1 MCMESTAILSQIKD
15 EYTLWFNYVNPL
27 RSLYRERI
35 LKWSPQN
42 KKDTKIN
49 INMIANAID
58 TKIAS
63 SRSNWLK
70 VKFISSIGWIGEEE
84 AENLTRVAEFD
95 EKETARQQVRY
106 QLEQD
111 SWFFGVWI
119 LNKTGWNDVKK
130 VNTWRAIN
138 PLSWIPD
145 PLPSQTGQFDWQN
158 YRFHGFTMRTNVYD
172 MVKKYDNN
180 NLNEYFAQQY
190 SVEQQKDK
198 TVYSNRAWL
207 WPVTCQTLHN
217 NFSVDIYTHYTILD
231 GRKYKVVT
239 DSSFSHI
246 FSKEELK
253 AVLKEEKLD
262 PKLIPRPIML
272 NYTDPMRES
281 PFGNSICDKLE
292 DKQNATSILFN
303 LNVIKAKKEALGG
316 DFLVNSRLIKNRDA
330 LKKQAIETR
339 YIEIDE
345 DTIGDLPLQN
355 AMYELPQSQ
364 IKSDTFAMMNAIQE
378 QANRDV
384 KIDQMQSGIVPDK
397 KMTAKEAQTIQGN
410 ANAVISTNNAIKQW
424 FYEAMYFQR
433 WRGYQEHFKQ
443 WQEKFAILS
452 SDFEWKWVTFTK
464 DQFVWVQIPYIMIGS
479 EDEINAVNEQ
489 RKEYLNLLEPQIT
502 ADPSIPEVSKL
513 IFKRMVKKVNWLQ
526 SNIINLIVP
535 YTASEEK
542 AKEYIDII
550 NLGKMPQ
557 SIFDNP
563 NADFFTY
570 YLYIQ
575 KAQDWPIKDKVLTI
589 LSRYLM
595 ENWQSQQ
602 IQANNQIANSAAN
615 IQMSQ
620 QSNKPQALD
629 RTTLQPN
636 QQ

>member
-1 MCMESTAILSQIKD
+1 MENTEILAQIKQ
-15 EYTLWFNYVNPL
+15 EYNLWFMYVSPL
-27 RSLYRERI
+27 RQLYRDRI
-35 LKWSPQN
+35 FKWRPQN
-42 KKDTKIN
+42 RKDTKIN

-70 VKFISSIGWIGEEE
+70 VKFISSVWRIGEEE

-119 LNKTGWNDVKK
+119 LNKTGWNDTKS

-158 YRFHGFTMRTNVYD
+158 YRFHGFTMRTNVFD

-180 NLNEYFAQQY
+180 NLNNFFARQY

-198 TVYSNRAWL
+198 NVYSNRAWL
-207 WPVTCQTLHN
+207 WPVTCDTLHN
-217 NFSVDIYTHYTILD
+217 NFAVDIYTHYTIID
-231 GRKYKVVT
+231 GRKYKIVT
-239 DSSFSHI
+239 DWAFWHI

-316 DFLVNSRLIKNRDA
+316 DFLVNSRLIKNRDV
-330 LKKQAIETR
+330 LKKQAIEPR

-355 AMYELPQSQ
+355 AMFELPQSQ
-364 IKSDTFAMMNAIQE
+364 IKSDTFAMMNALQE

-384 KIDQMQSGIVPDK
+384 KIDSMQSWIVPDK
-397 KMTAKEAQTIQGN
+397 TMTKAEAQTIQGN
-410 ANAVISTNNAIKQW
+410 ANAIIRTNDSIKQW
-424 FYEAMYFQR
+424 FYESMYFQR
-433 WRGYQEHFKQ
+433 WRGYQEHFKV
-443 WQEKFAILS
+443 WQKKFAILS
-452 SDFEWKWVTFTK
+452 ADFEWKGTTFTK
-464 DQFVWVQIPYIMIGS
+464 DQFIGVQIPYIMIGS
-479 EDEINAVNEQ
+479 EDEINAVTES
-489 RKEYLNLLEPQIT
+489 RKEYLNLLAPQIK

-513 IFKRMVKKVNWLQ
+513 IFQRLVHKVNWIQ
-526 SNIINLIVP
+526 PNVINIITP

-550 NLGKMPQ
+550 NLWLTPK

-595 ENWQSQQ
+595 ENQQ
-602 IQANNQIANSAAN
+602 PTQAMWNNQIANSAAN
-615 IQMSQ
+615 IAMSQ
-620 QSNKPQALD
+620 NQPKQQAID
-629 RTTLQPN
+629 RTSLQPN
-636 QQ
+636 QA